1 MKAADIEWSMIRGAL
16 IALAIALVV
25 SIGMLSASYQFWES
39 TDRSLKGV

>member
-1 MKAADIEWSMIRGAL
+1 MIRGAL